1 MIMTLVEL
9 YATYLKVTCDT
20 SKEGYELIKRMY
32 EYGITDFDSVLGNAW
47 YHVEGFISKS
57 IFQMDDDELSDAI
70 DYFSDCIRFAD
81 VSRRYDL
88 DRGFSDYRDD
98 ELVERLDSLIRI
110 CTIELEYRETDDYDE
125 KMDLWLDVP
134 GDEWCDPED
143 WSDYE

>member
-1 MIMTLVEL
+1 MTLAEL
-9 YATYLKVTCDT
+9 YAMYLKTTCDT

-32 EYGITDFDSVLGNAW
+32 HYNMTDFDSVLGMAW
-47 YHVEGFISKS
+47 ARVEEFMSKKM
-57 IFQMDDDELSDAI
+57 FKMDDDELSDYV
-70 DYFSDCIRFAD
+70 DYFSDCIRLAD
-81 VSRRYDL
+81 VSRRYDI

-125 KMDLWLDVP
+125 SMDLWAEVP